1 MTDITQR
8 LTTALADRYRL
19 ERHLGEGGMATV
31 YLAHDLKHDRKVA
44 VKVLRPELAAILGGE
59 RFLNEIKVTA
69 NLQHP
74 NILPLYDS
82 GEADTFLYYVMPY
95 VEGDSL
101 RDKMNRE
108 RQCSVEDAVEIGKG
122 VAAALQ
128 YAHDH
133 GIVHRDIKPENV
145 LLQSGQA
152 LVADFG
158 IALAV
163 SQAGGR
169 RLTETGLSLGTPHY
183 MSPEQATGDRELDA
197 RSDIYSLGAM
207 VYEML
212 VGEPPHLG
220 NSVQAI
226 IAKILSERPMP
237 IGQSRDM
244 VPANVDATVQRA
256 LAKSPADRFARAADF
271 AAALTNPTFALPT
284 AQVMPPMSLATPRRG
299 WWDRVGPVAAGLAIV
314 ASALAGW
321 AFLRPSPS
329 PGVTRVSVRMPEG
342 QRFAGVGQFDIAP
355 DGSLMVYQG
364 ASATGVYQLW
374 VRSWDGL
381 EAVPIRDTE
390 AGSDPAVSPDG
401 REVAFR
407 FAGSIRIVPIQGG
420 VSRTAV
426 LDSVRCCP
434 RWSPDGEWI
443 YFNHAVGGIAR
454 APAGGGT
461 LEVVLP
467 ADSLNGTE
475 GFNVYLDV
483 LPGGKALVYEATE
496 RTGEPRI
503 AILDIGS
510 RTSSA
515 LSTGQFPRFA
525 NGHLFFVTADGTTL
539 MAAPFDPGGTKF
551 VGDPFPFAEGL
562 LPPDGG
568 WNFYAL
574 SQSGRLTYSAGSRTP
589 PAYEVVWVTRE
600 GQEIPVDPDWIFD
613 PGSNNRG
620 LSLSPDGTRLA
631 VTVLEDANYDIWVKE
646 LPRGPASRLT
656 FDEMRDVRPRWTPD
670 GRSVTFLSERGGR
683 SGSPAVFVKRA
694 TGTGTVDLLFDH
706 ELPLWEGLY
715 SPDGTWL
722 VLRTGGTTTVSGGR
736 DVWAFRV
743 GGDTAAEPLVVTSF
757 DEKAI
762 TLSPDGR

>member
-1 MTDITQR
+1 M
-8 LTTALADRYRL
+8 
-19 ERHLGEGGMATV
+19 
-31 YLAHDLKHDRKVA
+31 
-44 VKVLRPELAAILGGE
+44 
-59 RFLNEIKVTA
+59 
-69 NLQHP
+69 
-74 NILPLYDS
+74 
-82 GEADTFLYYVMPY
+82 
-95 VEGDSL
+95 
-101 RDKMNRE
+101 
-108 RQCSVEDAVEIGKG
+108 
-122 VAAALQ
+122 
-128 YAHDH
+128 
-133 GIVHRDIKPENV
+133 
-145 LLQSGQA
+145 
-152 LVADFG
+152 
-158 IALAV
+158 
-163 SQAGGR
+163 
-169 RLTETGLSLGTPHY
+169 
-183 MSPEQATGDRELDA
+183 
-197 RSDIYSLGAM
+197 
-207 VYEML
+207 
-212 VGEPPHLG
+212 
-220 NSVQAI
+220 
-226 IAKILSERPMP
+226 
-237 IGQSRDM
+237 
-244 VPANVDATVQRA
+244 
-256 LAKSPADRFARAADF
+256 
-271 AAALTNPTFALPT
+271 
-284 AQVMPPMSLATPRRG
+284 
-299 WWDRVGPVAAGLAIV
+299 
-314 ASALAGW
+314 
-321 AFLRPSPS
+321 
-329 PGVTRVSVRMPEG
+329 
-342 QRFAGVGQFDIAP
+342 
-355 DGSLMVYQG
+355 
-364 ASATGVYQLW
+364 
-374 VRSWDGL
+374 
-381 EAVPIRDTE
+381 
-390 AGSDPAVSPDG
+390 
-401 REVAFR
+401 
-407 FAGSIRIVPIQGG
+407 
-420 VSRTAV
+420 SRTAV

-434 RWSPDGEWI
+434 RWNPDGEWI

-461 LEVVLP
+461 IEVVLP

-483 LPGGKALVYEATE
+483 LPSGKALVYEATE

-562 LPPDGG
+562 SPADGG

-574 SQSGRLTYSAGSRTP
+574 SQSGRLTCSAGSRTP

-722 VLRTGGTTTVSGGR
+722 VLRTGGTTTVSGDGTCGR
-736 DVWAFRV
+736 FGWEGTR
-743 GGDTAAEPLVVTSF
+743 PPNPSW
-757 DEKAI
+757 
-762 TLSPDGR
+762 